1 VTEAESN
8 ALAERLAAI
17 GFRFG
22 PGVRDTQGRT
32 WGPDLLFRQHPHDR
46 LDLRDPATCG
56 VIIARVN
63 QATLYVYARDAVRL
77 LEEAHV
83 AQSG

>member
-1 VTEAESN
+1 
-8 ALAERLAAI
+8 
-17 GFRFG
+17 
-22 PGVRDTQGRT
+22 
-32 WGPDLLFRQHPHDR
+32 LFRQHPHDR